1 MKVFLGGTVNGSKW
15 RDDIIP
21 LLKIDYFNPVVDVWD
36 DEALIN
42 EEEAKKT
49 SDYFL
54 FVITPK
60 MNGFYSIA
68 EVVDSSNKKPENTI
82 LCILKSDDGDEWTP
96 HQLKSISQM
105 EKMLR
110 ANGAVVFDSLDEVV
124 EFLNSK
130 A

>member
-15 RDDIIP
+15 RDEVIP
-21 LLKIDYFNPVVDVWD
+21 ALEIEYFNPVVDVWD
-36 DEALIN
+36 DEARLN
-42 EEEAKKT
+42 EEDAKRT
-49 SDYFL
+49 CDYFL

-68 EVVDSSNKKPENTI
+68 EVVDSSNKNPDKTV
-82 LCILKSDDGDEWTP
+82 LCVLESDDGDEWTS
-96 HQLKSISQM
+96 HQIKSLAQTEHM
-105 EKMLR
+105 VK